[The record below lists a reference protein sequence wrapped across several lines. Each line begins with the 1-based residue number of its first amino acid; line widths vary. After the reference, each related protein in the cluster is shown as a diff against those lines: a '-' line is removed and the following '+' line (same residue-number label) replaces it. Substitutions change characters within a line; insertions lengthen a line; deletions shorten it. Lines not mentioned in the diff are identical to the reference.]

1 MVSLWKLTWD
11 DENYYLIAY
20 DEKSDCIKHYGVDKM
35 KNLSVLDQ
43 KRIVKKHF
51 VILIWRF
58 LQSGLLVCMA
68 EETRRPL
75 CYVEMNWQGLFIDRF
90 GKDVIMVPKGTDY
103 FQVSTT
109 VSISRQFF
117 GWVTG
122 VGEKLKIVSP
132 KSVKEEYQKYLSEI
146 LEGYRKRY
154 S

>member
-1 MVSLWKLTWD
+1 
-11 DENYYLIAY
+11 
-20 DEKSDCIKHYGVDKM
+20 
-35 KNLSVLDQ
+35 
-43 KRIVKKHF
+43 
-51 VILIWRF
+51 
-58 LQSGLLVCMA
+58 
-68 EETRRPL
+68 
-75 CYVEMNWQGLFIDRF
+75 VEMNWQGLFIDRF

-103 FQVSTT
+103 FRVSTT